1 MNATPHAA
9 ESSIEATIRDYI
21 EGWYEGN
28 AVRMDRSLHPDL
40 VKRIPIGPDDGNR
53 GEVREV
59 SKARMVSLTE
69 AGGGETPGAHYEI
82 DVHHVSGRIASARVL
97 SQEYLDYVHLVETP
111 DGWKIVNILFETRD

>member
-1 MNATPHAA
+1 MTTTPNPTT
-9 ESSIEATIRDYI
+9 SSIEATLRDYI

-40 VKRIPIGPDDGNR
+40 VKRIPIRPNDGNPSEFR
-53 GEVREV
+53 
-59 SKARMVSLTE
+59 E

-97 SQEYLDYVHLVETP
+97 SQEYLDYVHLVETA
-111 DGWKIVNILFETRD
+111 DGWKIVNILFETHD